1 MSLRE
6 SVAGFDRSC
15 RRARTVLWTVVLSL
29 GWVAG
34 LSAQV
39 EHQYHP
45 PGSTSEYIRALED
58 PDRESWQKP
67 EEVMARLGLKPGDA
81 VADIGAGSGYFTV
94 RLARAVGPSGKVY
107 AVDINP
113 GMLEYVQHRAKEEHL
128 ENIQTVLADPH
139 DPKLAS
145 ASVDLIFI
153 CDTLH
158 HISEREKYY
167 PLLARALKPGGRLV
181 DVDFHKR
188 PLPIGPPV
196 EMKISRAALTEEV
209 KPAGFHLVKDYE
221 FLPYQYF
228 VIFAR

>member
-1 MSLRE
+1 MRQKLLGIGL
-6 SVAGFDRSC
+6 V
-15 RRARTVLWTVVLSL
+15 SL
-29 GWVAG
+29 GLAAG
-34 LSAQV
+34 LAAQV
-39 EHQYHP
+39 EHQQRHP
-45 PGSTSEYIRALED
+45 PASTSEYVRVLED
-58 PDRESWQKP
+58 PGRNAWQKP
-67 EEVMARLGLKPGDA
+67 EEVVAKLGLKPGET

-107 AVDINP
+107 AVDIDP
-113 GMLEYVQHRAKEEHL
+113 GMLQYIRQRAKKDHL
-128 ENIQTVLADPH
+128 KNIQTILAGAH
-139 DPKLAS
+139 DPKLAP

-188 PLPIGPPV
+188 ALPLGPPV
-196 EMKISRAALTEEV
+196 GMKISRKALIEEV
-209 KPAGFHLVKDYE
+209 KPAGFHLVRDYE

-228 VIFAR
+228 VIFTR